1 MKTPTII
8 FDPIAPCPDPV
19 SIPDL
24 LTEIEAVIKKH
35 VILSDHAAAAL
46 AVWVLHTYTF
56 EQRDTVAY
64 IAIESPEKRCGKTT
78 LLSVLAA
85 MAHNPLIA
93 SNVTVGALFRAID
106 TCRPALFIDEA
117 DTFLAGNGVMR
128 GIINSGNTWRTAY
141 VLRLTKS
148 KQNLVG
154 QTSIRRFQSSDDN
167 SLSHACASGGEGRD
181 EGGLITQPASSQ
193 LSTINAQSSAVSST
207 FNQQPL
213 TFNHESGLKKYSCWC
228 PKVIA
233 MIGQVPDTIADRSI
247 VVKMSRK
254 LVSETCAPLAELYT
268 VTIKSKCARF
278 AADNSQS
285 IAGTAK
291 IRGEGLNDRA
301 ADTFDPLYVIARLAG
316 PEWEAKLHAA
326 ALALTFSAQ
335 AVSFGNELL
344 LDIFSIFLISD
355 KEKLFSRNLAHTLRD
370 GVSGMKSFAL
380 KYSAINEYRISQ
392 ILRPYG
398 IKPVAIRIGSEVNKG
413 YRVEDFHE
421 AIKRYI
427 PVADFRVRADELGH
441 QAQLQNEA
449 AVEAAREEALIKRVL
464 AEVPKDRVLSAPEV
478 VALLKKYKGEE
489 QNKSDKEPGDEPNPG
504 CPSSNVA
511 DCCHPVAENVAT

>member
-1 MKTPTII
+1 
-8 FDPIAPCPDPV
+8 
-19 SIPDL
+19 
-24 LTEIEAVIKKH
+24 
-35 VILSDHAAAAL
+35 
-46 AVWVLHTYTF
+46 
-56 EQRDTVAY
+56 
-64 IAIESPEKRCGKTT
+64 
-78 LLSVLAA
+78 

-117 DTFLAGNGVMR
+117 DTFLAGNGIMR

-154 QTSIRRFQSSDDN
+154 QASRLSSETVGQD
-167 SLSHACASGGEGRD
+167 
-181 EGGLITQPASSQ
+181 SQ
-193 LSTINAQSSAVSST
+193 LSSLNHQLSAFSQLSS
-207 FNQQPL
+207 
-213 TFNHESGLKKYSCWC
+213 NHDSGLKKYSCWC

-254 LVSETCAPLAELYT
+254 LVSETCAPLAELNT
-268 VTIKSKCARF
+268 TAIKSKCARF

-335 AVSFGNELL
+335 TDSFGNELL
-344 LDIFSIFLISD
+344 LDIFSIFLMSD

-398 IKPVAIRIGSEVNKG
+398 IKPITIRIGSEVNRG

-427 PVADFRVRADELGH
+427 PVDDFRARADELGR
-441 QAQLQNEA
+441 QAQLQSEAVIEA
-449 AVEAAREEALIKRVL
+449 AQEEALIKRVL
-464 AEVPKDRVLSAPEV
+464 AEAPKDRVLSAPEV
-478 VALLKKYKGEE
+478 VALLKKFKSEE
-489 QNKSDKEPGDEPNPG
+489 QNSSVKEPSNESNPE
-504 CPSSNVA
+504 CPPLNVA
-511 DCCHPVAENVAT
+511 GCSTPVAENVAP